1 MKDLKIIFSDERTI
15 YKKLIELNTT
25 YDEFLI
31 GGIYDEKENRIML
44 NPHQLPG
51 KVGDLGRSASYKN
64 ILEHLLSHL
73 SSTACKHKRKKG
85 QKFNRILGNHISL
98 MEASAESSRYA
109 LSTFSNQYY
118 CLENFFEHE
127 SDRENES
134 LILLLGLFHNNQDYD
149 NYYNAISDSNP
160 EAFYHFCGMNSK
172 EEKYTLYKILAAM
185 DFSLYGYGLNDIDRL
200 ESCINY
206 KLDIFHKVL
215 SNMVDYT
222 STHPDFTIE
231 ENLQMLNIIECCI
244 LNGSMNLT
252 TKNKFDCK
260 FIIDFYQS
268 ETKYLDF
275 LSSYYFKGEKDSD
288 EIKEDYQ
295 ENFIE
300 PTAFLD
306 CYEHLDY
313 DDNELLQKFP
323 LLRPIIFANPYAE
336 HQHEYFV
343 EENKKFIK
351 EKCKT
356 K

>member
-1 MKDLKIIFSDERTI
+1 MQS
-15 YKKLIELNTT
+15 KK
-25 YDEFLI
+25 
-31 GGIYDEKENRIML
+31 
-44 NPHQLPG
+44 
-51 KVGDLGRSASYKN
+51 
-64 ILEHLLSHL
+64 
-73 SSTACKHKRKKG
+73 
-85 QKFNRILGNHISL
+85 
-98 MEASAESSRYA
+98 
-109 LSTFSNQYY
+109 
-118 CLENFFEHE
+118 
-127 SDRENES
+127 
-134 LILLLGLFHNNQDYD
+134 
-149 NYYNAISDSNP
+149 
-160 EAFYHFCGMNSK
+160 
-172 EEKYTLYKILAAM
+172 EKYKLYKILAAF
-185 DFSLYGYGLNDIDRL
+185 DGKNGYNNIGFNIMKSNKISSKDAKKSIRY
-200 ESCINY
+200 NY

-244 LNGSMNLT
+244 SNDNEYLT
-252 TKNKFDCK
+252 TKNKFDRK